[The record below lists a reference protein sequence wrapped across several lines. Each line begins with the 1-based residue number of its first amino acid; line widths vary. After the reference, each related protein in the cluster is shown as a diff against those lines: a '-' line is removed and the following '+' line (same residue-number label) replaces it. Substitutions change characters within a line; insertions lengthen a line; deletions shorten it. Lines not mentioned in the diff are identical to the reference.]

1 MADVNSRT
9 EDWNTLPWKDIRR
22 EVFRL
27 QQRIYRAARQDDLKR
42 VHSLQRLLLRSWSAR
57 CLAVRRVTQDN
68 RGKKTPGVDGIAA
81 LTPRQ
86 RMQMVA
92 QLRDLSHRPA
102 LLRRVYIPKPGKPDE
117 RRPLAIP
124 TLLDRAYQ
132 TLVKLALEPEWEA
145 RFEPNS
151 YGFRPGR
158 SPHDAIEAV
167 FNFIR
172 LKPKY
177 VLDADITRCFDCI
190 SHDALLQKL
199 HTIRPIERL
208 VRGRLKAGILDHD
221 RYIFPQA
228 GTPQGGPLSPL
239 LANIALHGLET
250 ALRQAAPAKSP
261 PGVIRYA
268 DDFVVLHADLDVLLY
283 LQGVAAEWLAEM
295 GLELHPEK
303 THISHTLIPYNGQV
317 GFDFLGFHIRR
328 YPVGKYHT
336 RTFRG
341 APGFKTIIKPGRE
354 ALQRHRQRLRET
366 IRQYRGASQA
376 ALIHALNPLIQGWA
390 NYYQHCVAK
399 HDFQILDN
407 VLYHQLMRWARYRH
421 PRKSGKWCYHR
432 YWRRVDGR
440 VRFSDGESVL
450 SFHQTT
456 VVSRFV
462 KVRGDKSPFDGDWVY
477 WSARLGR
484 EPTKSRRVTRLLR
497 RQRGRCAY
505 CGLRFVAED
514 VLEVHHHDGNHTN
527 NAFDNLRLLHG
538 HCHDVV
544 HGKGCQ

>member
-1 MADVNSRT
+1 MGS
-9 EDWNTLPWKDIRR
+9 P
-22 EVFRL
+22 
-27 QQRIYRAARQDDLKR
+27 
-42 VHSLQRLLLRSWSAR
+42 LR
-57 CLAVRRVTQDN
+57 
-68 RGKKTPGVDGIAA
+68 
-81 LTPRQ
+81 
-86 RMQMVA
+86 A
-92 QLRDLSHRPA
+92 QLH
-102 LLRRVYIPKPGKPDE
+102 
-117 RRPLAIP
+117 
-124 TLLDRAYQ
+124 
-132 TLVKLALEPEWEA
+132 
-145 RFEPNS
+145 
-151 YGFRPGR
+151 GFRPGR
-158 SPHDAIEAV
+158 SPHDTIEAV

-177 VLDADITRCFDCI
+177 VLDADITRCFDRI

-199 HTIRPIERL
+199 HTIQPIERL
-208 VRGRLKAGILDHD
+208 VRGWLKAGILDHG
-221 RYIFPQA
+221 RYIFPQV

-250 ALRQAAPAKSP
+250 ALRQAAPAKAP

-268 DDFVVLHADLDVLLY
+268 DDFVVLHADLDVLLH
-283 LQGVAAEWLAEM
+283 LQGVAVEWLAEM

-303 THISHTLIPYNGQV
+303 THISHTLIPHKGQV
-317 GFDFLGFHIRR
+317 GFDFLGFHIRQ
-328 YPVGKYHT
+328 YSVGKYHT

-341 APGFKTIIKPGRE
+341 APGFKTIIKPSRE

-366 IRQYRGASQA
+366 IRQHRGAPQA

-390 NYYQHCVAK
+390 NYYQYCVAK

-407 VLYHQLMRWARYRH
+407 VLYHQLTRWARYRH

-477 WSARLGR
+477 RSARLGR
-484 EPTKSRRVTRLLR
+484 EPTKPRRVTRLLR

-505 CGLRFVAED
+505 CGLCFVAED

-538 HCHDVV
+538 HCHDAV